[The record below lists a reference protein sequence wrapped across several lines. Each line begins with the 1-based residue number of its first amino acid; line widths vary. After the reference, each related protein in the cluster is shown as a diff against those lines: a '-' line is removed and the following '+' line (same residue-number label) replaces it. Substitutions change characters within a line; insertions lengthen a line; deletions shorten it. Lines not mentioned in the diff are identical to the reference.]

1 MFLRKTPR
9 KKDGKTHDYWSVVE
23 NKRVACGRVVQRHVL
38 YLGEINSTQAAV
50 WRKAIEVLDDDVGHP
65 RTMALF
71 PEDRCA
77 GIAPDASIVQLRLS
91 DMRLCRPRQWGACW
105 LAGQLW
111 QALQLDRFWADHL
124 PPSRK
129 GTRWDQVLQVLVS
142 YRLIAPGSEWKLHR
156 DWFGRSA
163 MADLLGADFGLAES
177 HKLYACH
184 DFLLQHKDALF
195 SHLTARWRD
204 LFNANFDVLL
214 YDLTSTYFEINA
226 SDVAGG
232 DKRRHG
238 YSRDKRPDCP
248 QVVIALVV
256 TPDGLP
262 LAYEVLPGNTADCTT
277 LRMFLAR
284 IEQQYGRAR
293 RIWVMDR
300 GIPTEAVLAEMRAS
314 DPPVQYLVGTPKGR
328 LSRVEKQ
335 LLAKPWQ
342 EARPGVSV
350 KLLDEDGELYV
361 FAESAARVSKERAM
375 RRRQLKWL
383 WKRLRELAAMEV
395 PREEM
400 LMKLGAARARAPTAW
415 RLVDIEMDKESAMF
429 IYALNRL
436 KLRRIRQR
444 EGRYL
449 LRTNLT
455 ENDPALLWQYLHAAR
470 CCRTGVQGPEGR
482 PGDTASLPS
491 GSTQGRSSYL
501 HCVFGLLPADHV
513 AASPACPG
521 TWADRAECSREV
533 RSRSDDRRSSADH
546 RRTRAAAH
554 SLHPAGAGTQAP
566 DPAAQAQFA
575 AAATTADHLPHGF
588 QTPRVVQTFPTN
600 PLIGNGRE
608 TENTPIREDGLTVL
622 PLTGLAATA
631 PSIAAASE
639 HRSSAVVHA
648 FQREHPCPSTGACPG
663 YVKDH
668 IHPLARLRGFA
679 SLMHRF
685 QPRSL

>member
-1 MFLRKTPR
+1 MFLRKTLR
-9 KKDGKTHDYWSVVE
+9 KKDGKTHEYWSVVE
-23 NKRVACGRVVQRHVL
+23 NKRVAGGRVVQRHVL
-38 YLGEINSTQAAV
+38 YLGEINSSQAAV
-50 WRKAIEVLDDDVGHP
+50 WRKAIEVLDEDAGYS
-65 RTMALF
+65 RTLALF
-71 PEDRCA
+71 AEDRCA
-77 GIAPDASIVQLRLS
+77 AVASDASVVQLRLS
-91 DMRLCRPRQWGACW
+91 EMRLRRPRQWGACW

-111 QALQLDRFWADHL
+111 QALQLDRFWGGRL

-129 GTRWDQVLQVLVS
+129 GTRWDQILQVLVT

-156 DWFGRSA
+156 DWFGKSA
-163 MADLLGADFGLAES
+163 MADLLGADFGLAEA

-184 DFLLQHKDALF
+184 DVLLQHKDVLF
-195 SHLTARWRD
+195 SHLMARWRD

-226 SDVAGG
+226 SGVAEG

-284 IEQQYGRAR
+284 IERQYGRAR
-293 RIWVMDR
+293 RVWVMDR

-328 LSRVEKQ
+328 LSRLEKQ

-350 KLLDEDGELYV
+350 KLLAEDDELYV
-361 FAESAARVSKERAM
+361 FAESVDRVSKERAM

-383 WKRLRELAAMEV
+383 WKRLRELVAMEV

-415 RLVDIEMDKESAMF
+415 RLVDIAMDKAGAGFS
-429 IYALNRL
+429 YTLNRQ
-436 KLRRIRQR
+436 KLRQIRRR

-455 ENDPALLWQYLHAAR
+455 ENDPALLWQYYTQLVAVEEAFKNLKGDLAIRPIFHQDEHRVEAHIFIAFLAYCLQITLQRRLHVLAPGLTARSALEKFAA
-470 CCRTGVQGPEGR
+470 VQMIDVHLPTTDGRELVLTRYTQPE
-482 PGDTASLPS
+482 PELQLLIQQLKLSLPPQPPPRIA
-491 GSTQGRSSYL
+491 TGR
-501 HCVFGLLPADHV
+501 LP
-513 AASPACPG
+513 S
-521 TWADRAECSREV
+521 
-533 RSRSDDRRSSADH
+533 
-546 RRTRAAAH
+546 
-554 SLHPAGAGTQAP
+554 
-566 DPAAQAQFA
+566 
-575 AAATTADHLPHGF
+575 
-588 QTPRVVQTFPTN
+588 
-600 PLIGNGRE
+600 
-608 TENTPIREDGLTVL
+608 
-622 PLTGLAATA
+622 
-631 PSIAAASE
+631 
-639 HRSSAVVHA
+639 
-648 FQREHPCPSTGACPG
+648 
-663 YVKDH
+663 
-668 IHPLARLRGFA
+668 HPL
-679 SLMHRF
+679 
-685 QPRSL
+685 